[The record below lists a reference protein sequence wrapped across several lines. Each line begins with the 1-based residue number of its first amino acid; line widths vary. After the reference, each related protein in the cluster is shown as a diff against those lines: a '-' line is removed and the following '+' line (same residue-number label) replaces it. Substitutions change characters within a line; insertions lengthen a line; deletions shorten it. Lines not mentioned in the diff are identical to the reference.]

1 MNRSNGIC
9 RFHQTVG
16 SDGITPALFR
26 ADVKSKREAFSRSQL
41 AFLKGQ
47 RIEWDSIKH
56 TLLPK
61 PDGTRNTLMMV
72 YDKYDLRSKLYK
84 SQV

>member
-1 MNRSNGIC
+1 MNRSN
-9 RFHQTVG
+9 
-16 SDGITPALFR
+16 GITPALFR

-72 YDKYDLRSKLYK
+72 YDKYDLRSKVLG
-84 SQV
+84 

>member
-1 MNRSNGIC
+1 MAS
-9 RFHQTVG
+9 HQFYLG
-16 SDGITPALFR
+16 LMFESARG
-26 ADVKSKREAFSRSQL
+26 FSISQL

-61 PDGTRNTLMMV
+61 PDGTR
-72 YDKYDLRSKLYK
+72 RSIAVQAL
-84 SQV
+84 SF